1 MNNEQKGGGR
11 PPVIWFTGLSG
22 AGKTTLAQEVERL
35 LVSQACPV
43 VRLDGDILR
52 KGLCTDLGF
61 SLADRTENMRRA
73 AEVAR
78 LFVDAGHVVLAA
90 FISPMAE
97 ERARV
102 RALIEA
108 DGGRFIEVYVQVPL
122 AIAEQRDVKG
132 LYQKAR
138 RGELSN
144 FTGIDSPYEA
154 PVSPELIV
162 STEHDTPQQSAA
174 KVLACL

>member
-1 MNNEQKGGGR
+1 MTSVTER

-35 LVSQACPV
+35 LLAQTRPV
-43 VRLDGDILR
+43 VRLDGDVLR
-52 KGLCTDLGF
+52 RGLCSDLGF

-78 LFVDAGHVVLAA
+78 LLVDAGNLVLAA
-90 FISPMAE
+90 FISPLAE

-102 RALIEA
+102 RALIET

-122 AIAEQRDVKG
+122 AVAEQRDVKG

-138 RGELSN
+138 RGELTN

-154 PVSPELIV
+154 PECPELIV

-174 KVLACL
+174 KVIAFL